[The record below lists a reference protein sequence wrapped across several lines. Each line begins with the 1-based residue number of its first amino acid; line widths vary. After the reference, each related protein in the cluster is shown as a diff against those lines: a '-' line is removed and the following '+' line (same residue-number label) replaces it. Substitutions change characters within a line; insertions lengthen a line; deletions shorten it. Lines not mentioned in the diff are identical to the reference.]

1 MNKKSKQALE
11 EFVQWAREWIAAY
24 PEFDLRKSQLLT
36 GLAEGRACALDVG
49 FLADRPNNILHWGP
63 LDSPTP

>member
-24 PEFDLRKSQLLT
+24 PEFDLRKS
-36 GLAEGRACALDVG
+36 GLYKSSNVERRADTNQCEADSKSSRKAEVLSTSSRVG
-49 FLADRPNNILHWGP
+49 
-63 LDSPTP
+63 